1 MPLYDYRCEKGHEF
15 EASQRMTDDAL
26 DTCEQCG
33 APAERVF
40 SIPHASVAGAST
52 FTSNYKAMPKA
63 SDETTAVADEA
74 AEKEEKKDDGP
85 SWIETVERRK
95 TGPDRT
101 FRHTLRRN

>member
-15 EASQRMTDDAL
+15 EASQSMTDEAL

-52 FTSNYKAMPKA
+52 FTSNYKAMPK
-63 SDETTAVADEA
+63 SDEDAPPAT
-74 AEKEEKKDDGP
+74 EEKDDGP
-85 SWIETVERRK
+85 SWIETSERRV
-95 TGPDRT
+95 GPDRT
-101 FRHTLRRN
+101 FRRTLRRN